1 MKGEKI
7 LHINKPSSYT
17 AAGKPDTVYLEIGG
31 VQFTVFSHTPCLLQ
45 KYEAVYRPFIKKKKN
60 RTAAINVIIHLKVGN
75 LPDTGHLTEIFDSGQ
90 SWSMFR
96 ESDGYWIIRQP
107 RPFNTPLWAARF
119 DRDMAE
125 ITVLC
130 SDKITSTPF
139 RYPLDQVL
147 LMYILAEN
155 NGAIVHAA
163 GIRIGD
169 KGLLFPGP
177 SGAGKST
184 LSRQFAGC
192 KEAEVSLLSD
202 DRIIIRK
209 IGGKFQ
215 AFGTPWPGEEG
226 IARNKAM
233 PLSGILFLSHG
244 ERNSLKKLEQ
254 PEILEK
260 LLRVTSIPWYDR
272 DVMDNVLRFCEE
284 LIIKIPFYEL
294 HFSPDKETVSF
305 LKNLSL

>member
-1 MKGEKI
+1 MI
-7 LHINKPSSYT
+7 YM
-17 AAGKPDTVYLEIGG
+17 EIGG
-31 VQFTVFSHTPCLLQ
+31 VQFTVVSRTPYLLQ
-45 KYEAVYRPFIKKKKN
+45 KHETVYHPFLSKTKN
-60 RTAAINVIIHLKVGN
+60 RAAAIDVVIHLEAGN
-75 LPDTGHLTEIFDSGQ
+75 LPETGNLTEIFNSGQ

-96 ESDGYWIIRQP
+96 EGESYWIVRQP
-107 RPFNTPLWAARF
+107 RAFDTPLWVARF

-147 LMYILAEN
+147 LMYILAQN

-163 GIRIGD
+163 GMRIGN

-177 SGAGKST
+177 SRAGKST
-184 LSRQFAGC
+184 LTRQFTGC
-192 KEAEVSLLSD
+192 KDAEVSLLSD

-209 IGGKFQ
+209 IDGDFC

-233 PLSGILFLSHG
+233 PLSAILFLSHG
-244 ERNSLKKLEQ
+244 EKNSLKKLKQ
-254 PEILEK
+254 PDILEK

-272 DVMDNVLRFCEE
+272 EVMDNVLRFCEG
-284 LIIKIPFYEL
+284 LITKIPCYEL
-294 HFSPDKETVSF
+294 HFSPDTRIVSF
-305 LKNLSL
+305 LKTLTL